1 MQYEKFTELFLE
13 VKQKAKRQCY
23 ACLLC
28 IPIWVIGTNV
38 GRFVQGVGG
47 DWFTRGDA
55 WGTIA
60 LFLLALIFADR
71 SGKANINLRRV
82 RLLQG
87 KTKIIVFLENVHH
100 AHKDFVDPQAIARLV
115 KDHVAH
121 LGKVS
126 VIYETPLEE
135 KRI

>member
-13 VKQKAKRQCY
+13 VKQKAKRQCI
-23 ACLLC
+23 ASLLC

-47 DWFTRGDA
+47 DWFTKGDA
-55 WGTIA
+55 WGTVILLVLA
-60 LFLLALIFADR
+60 FLFADR

-87 KTKIIVFLENVHH
+87 KTKLTVFLENIHH
-100 AHKDFVDPQAIARLV
+100 AHKDFEDPKAIAKLV
-115 KDHVAH
+115 KNQLAH

-126 VIYETPLEE
+126 IIYETPLE
-135 KRI
+135 KKKL